1 MAEPFFRR
9 IEGLVLPT
17 AIGGHRVLDF
27 CNTFAGWHEAESTD
41 FLRSYA
47 HLALWAKEAG
57 LVDGQSSRALRD
69 LADGAASEQADQV
82 LERSRHLRGAVRAA
96 VLDPS
101 DVAAV
106 AEVSE
111 AAARAAGSAVLQPG
125 SRPRWVIAHG
135 LELPMLAT
143 AWAAAEFL
151 TSADLST
158 VHACP
163 GDGCGWLF
171 LDPRGRRRW
180 CRMEWCGNRSKVRA
194 HAARQ
199 RTS

>member
-1 MAEPFFRR
+1 MAASFFRR
-9 IEGLVLPT
+9 IEGLVLP
-17 AIGGHRVLDF
+17 AMIGGHPALDF
-27 CNTFAGWHEAESTD
+27 CNTFAGWHEEESTD

-47 HLALWAKEAG
+47 HLALWTEGAG
-57 LVDGQSSRALRD
+57 LLDMYSSRALRD
-69 LADGAASEQADQV
+69 LADGTASEQADEV
-82 LERSRHLRGAVRAA
+82 LEQSRRLRRAIRAA
-96 VLDPS
+96 ALDPH
-101 DVAAV
+101 DEAAV
-106 AEVSE
+106 AEVSDV
-111 AAARAAGSAVLQPG
+111 AARAAGAAVLQPG
-125 SRPRWVIAHG
+125 SQPRWAIADG
-135 LELPMLAT
+135 LERPMLAT

-163 GDGCGWLF
+163 GVGCGWLF

-180 CRMEWCGNRSKVRA
+180 CRMEWCGNRAKVRA